1 MNNLTQYLNEIKAE
15 LQELYEDLDAEIK
28 ATDNDTLMEDG
39 YYNVTSKLEAALT
52 ELDVLIADV
61 DSGIYDKE
69 PYTFEDDELLE
80 DEEDF

>member
-39 YYNVTSKLEAALT
+39 YYNVTSKLESALT

-69 PYTFEDDELLE
+69 PYAFEDDELLE

>member
-69 PYTFEDDELLE
+69 PYAFEDDELLE